1 MKLPLWLVVIAGMT
15 ITGCGP
21 RGPRRA
27 AVEGTVTLA
36 ARPLAHGRILF
47 LPQPPAQGPVAAAV
61 IHEGRFQL
69 SRQEGPV
76 VGMNR
81 IDVEIERPLG
91 FALDDEAAYARQR
104 GRVHPA
110 VLRATPPEEPM
121 VEIKPGQTNR
131 LDIALPGAGTAGA
144 VSR

>member
-1 MKLPLWLVVIAGMT
+1 
-15 ITGCGP
+15 
-21 RGPRRA
+21 
-27 AVEGTVTLA
+27 
-36 ARPLAHGRILF
+36 
-47 LPQPPAQGPVAAAV
+47 
-61 IHEGRFQL
+61 
-69 SRQEGPV
+69 
-76 VGMNR
+76 MNR